1 MAFCASCGKKSAV
14 DDQFC
19 NSCGAPL
26 HHQARPIT
34 SGSTQP
40 DTATPIAMP
49 VSAAAPVRRSHV
61 GLWLVAIFGLVAL
74 LVIVLIAVIS
84 SGPKPEDSLD
94 QARAAYLRHDQ
105 TSFDKY
111 VDVNSVLGDW
121 TDQGV
126 NVWLKQQNA
135 GPIETAAAQVLA
147 GTMKNAYLPGLSQ
160 SVDQMVVSG
169 TWPDQ
174 SQNGGNDQVTVF
186 VTSFVSSMIRNVA
199 SSQLTYQGV
208 KFKTVTNNNDAELTV
223 NVSSSLS
230 AQPISVRIKMRRD
243 GDHWR
248 VVAVEDLAG
257 LLNQLSPTPA
267 P

>member
-1 MAFCASCGKKSAV
+1 
-14 DDQFC
+14 
-19 NSCGAPL
+19 
-26 HHQARPIT
+26 
-34 SGSTQP
+34 
-40 DTATPIAMP
+40 
-49 VSAAAPVRRSHV
+49 
-61 GLWLVAIFGLVAL
+61 
-74 LVIVLIAVIS
+74 
-84 SGPKPEDSLD
+84 
-94 QARAAYLRHDQ
+94 
-105 TSFDKY
+105 
-111 VDVNSVLGDW
+111 
-121 TDQGV
+121 
-126 NVWLKQQNA
+126 
-135 GPIETAAAQVLA
+135 
-147 GTMKNAYLPGLSQ
+147 MKNAYLPGLSQ